1 MIFPFASCLPAERK
15 MGRANAKHFTLCGHY
30 KHDSSPV
37 FQQCTQFFNGAIF
50 LMTVRVSQVIFSL
63 KNVKNKNICQYDV
76 MNIYFLINCML
87 RQ

>member
-1 MIFPFASCLPAERK
+1 MPSISLSVAITN
-15 MGRANAKHFTLCGHY
+15 MTLLLFF
-30 KHDSSPV
+30 SSV
-37 FQQCTQFFNGAIF
+37 HNFSMELFF
-50 LMTVRVSQVIFSL
+50 LTTVRVSQVIFSL